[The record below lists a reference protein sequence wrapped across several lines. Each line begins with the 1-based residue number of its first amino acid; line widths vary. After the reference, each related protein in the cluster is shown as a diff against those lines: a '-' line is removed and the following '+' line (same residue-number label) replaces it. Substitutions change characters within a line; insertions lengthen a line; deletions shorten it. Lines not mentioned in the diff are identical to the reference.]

1 MVYEYI
7 IKNYQEAE
15 PIFLSDMKID
25 GMSLSAI
32 SEEMNKLC
40 EKNRIEKYEEGIY
53 YIPKKSRLKSVS
65 SINADMIA
73 RYKYIARSGT
83 MYGFY
88 SGNTFANQLGIST
101 QVPNIVE
108 IVSNNVVSEISEV
121 HIGKRIFIVRKSVV
135 PITMDN
141 VYVLQLLDL
150 LKNLDFYL
158 DDDYDVARKKIDIFV
173 KENNI
178 TKQEVAQYIRMYPKE
193 ILRYYHALRLDDI
206 LL

>member
-1 MVYEYI
+1 
-7 IKNYQEAE
+7 
-15 PIFLSDMKID
+15 
-25 GMSLSAI
+25 
-32 SEEMNKLC
+32 
-40 EKNRIEKYEEGIY
+40 
-53 YIPKKSRLKSVS
+53 
-65 SINADMIA
+65 
-73 RYKYIARSGT
+73 
-83 MYGFY
+83 
-88 SGNTFANQLGIST
+88 
-101 QVPNIVE
+101 
-108 IVSNNVVSEISEV
+108 
-121 HIGKRIFIVRKSVV
+121 
-135 PITMDN
+135 MDN